1 MWSLDLAKVDPFVVK
16 WPNKWVRDPEIG
28 PVIRDLNRF
37 LHNLWQRTGGGEDAV
52 SDAAAFNNSSLAQL
66 NAIREQIGSGDFL
79 TSDETGFTV
88 DLETLTVDMD
98 EA

>member
-1 MWSLDLAKVDPFVVK
+1 MAKVDPFIVK

-28 PVIRDLNRF
+28 PVLQYLNRF
-37 LHNLWQRTGGGEDAV
+37 LHDLWQRTGGGDDAI

-66 NAIREQIGSGDFL
+66 NQLREQIGSGDAL

-88 DLETLTVDMD
+88 DTIKLTVDQT